1 LDIQNLLS
9 SATIAKIYCLL
20 LGSIKKDQA
29 SKVSLR
35 LRSVDIKPL
44 RSEKYYNLKL
54 KIIQKMN
61 AIIASTSTIHGSG
74 YLEYLKPVLTEHF
87 KDVSQI
93 LFVPYA
99 RPSGL
104 THEEYASK
112 AKEGLAFL
120 NVEVKGLHEF
130 KDQSQAIQSAE
141 AIFVGGGNTFL
152 LVKTLHELNVMDV
165 LKQKILTGTPYLG
178 TSAGSN
184 ICGPNMQTTND
195 MPIVMP
201 ASFETLGVIPFNINA
216 HYIEPNPQSKHK
228 GETRRTRIKEF
239 QMFNDVNVLG
249 LKEGSWLEAKEDTI
263 TLKGKLNAV
272 WFEPGQEPKTIQ
284 PETLIQS

>member
-1 LDIQNLLS
+1 
-9 SATIAKIYCLL
+9 
-20 LGSIKKDQA
+20 
-29 SKVSLR
+29 
-35 LRSVDIKPL
+35 
-44 RSEKYYNLKL
+44 
-54 KIIQKMN
+54 MN
-61 AIIASTSTIHGSG
+61 AIIASTSTIHGSA

-93 LFVPYA
+93 VFVPYA

-104 THEEYASK
+104 THAEYTAK

-120 NVEVKGLHEF
+120 DVEVKGLHEF
-130 KDQSQAIQSAE
+130 KNPKQAILSAE

-152 LVKTLHELNVMDV
+152 LVKTLHELKIMDI
-165 LKQKILTGTPYLG
+165 LKQKALSGTPYLG

-201 ASFETLGVIPFNINA
+201 ASFETMGVIPFNINA
-216 HYIEPNPQSKHK
+216 HYIEADPNSEHK

-239 QMFNDVNVLG
+239 QVFNDINVLG
-249 LKEGSWLEAKEDTI
+249 LKEGSWLEARANKI
-263 TLKGKLNAV
+263 SLKGDLDAV
-272 WFEPGQEPKTIQ
+272 WFEPNKRARSIKPQN
-284 PETLIQS
+284 LIK